1 MKQDVEFIKQVLTS
15 QNISDL
21 KLLPSFESEYSQDKS
36 SKIDN
41 LKIDQE
47 DDQFIKNRSI
57 GDITMEDLEKEA
69 IEEQNYKNNRRATA
83 KSLEISERT
92 LYRKIDQYGLD
103 RKIKIEKFKFF
114 HVFLHSHICRYIL

>member
-21 KLLPSFESEYSQDKS
+21 KLLPSFEGEYSQDKS

-69 IEEQNYKNNRRATA
+69 IERTLKFYKNNRRATA

-103 RKIKIEKFKFF
+103 RKIKIEKF
-114 HVFLHSHICRYIL
+114 